1 MSKEQGPRVAW
12 VRLAANNLGCRHSG
26 IKTCHVLYGGSV
38 MSKEQGPC
46 QPSLQLSP
54 RGGESNRSPLP
65 LGEGWGRGFAWVR
78 LAANNLGCRHSGI
91 KNCTLFTEAAL

>member
-1 MSKEQGPRVAW
+1 MSKEQGPR
-12 VRLAANNLGCRHSG
+12 
-26 IKTCHVLYGGSV
+26 
-38 MSKEQGPC
+38 

-78 LAANNLGCRHSGI
+78 LTVNNLGCRHSGS
-91 KNCTLFTEAAL
+91 KTCRALSGGSVMSKEATS